1 MRFALVLI
9 TVMLLSG
16 CAHRFTQ
23 EQVDLAIVKGKTTEK
38 DVLRLFGP
46 PDRITKASTMK
57 MSSGEKEVTIQKP
70 REVWSY
76 STHKLKLLDVL
87 ESDTMKIVFD
97 EKGVVLYYDFRV
109 DD

>member
-1 MRFALVLI
+1 MRFVLALI
-9 TVMLLSG
+9 AVMLLSG

-23 EQVDLAIVKGKTTEK
+23 EGVDLAIVKGTTTQK
-38 DVLRLFGP
+38 DVLRAFGP
-46 PDRITKASTMK
+46 PDRITRASAMK
-57 MSSGEKEVTIQKP
+57 MSSGEYEYLMQKP

-76 STHKLKLLDVL
+76 SIHKLKLLDVL

-97 EKGVVLYYDFRV
+97 EKGVVIYYDFRV

>member
-1 MRFALVLI
+1 MRFALAII
-9 TVMLLSG
+9 TVMLVSG

-23 EQVDLAIVKGKTTEK
+23 ERVDLEIVKGKTTQK

-46 PDRITKASTMK
+46 PDRITKASAMK
-57 MSSGEKEVTIQKP
+57 IASGEHEYTIQKP